1 MLLRFFRNEIAIQR
15 CLYDWFKFP
24 RLVIRNKDTDWNLL
38 FSWLG
43 GCIVWSRLKRTHK
56 NTYGVQED

>member
-1 MLLRFFRNEIAIQR
+1 MLIKFLRNEIALGK
-15 CLYDWFKFP
+15 CLFGFMLIP
-24 RLVIRNKDTDWNLL
+24 RVCIKKADMF

-56 NTYGVQED
+56 NTNGVQKD

>member
-1 MLLRFFRNEIAIQR
+1 MLFNFSKFEVFVGK
-15 CLYDWFKFP
+15 CLYGMFIFP
-24 RLVIRNKDTDWNLL
+24 RLYKIKAELF

>member
-1 MLLRFFRNEIAIQR
+1 MLLKFFNNEVLLGR
-15 CLYDWFKFP
+15 CLDGFMKIP
-24 RLVIRNKDTDWNLL
+24 RLYFIKADMI

-56 NTYGVQED
+56 NTDGVQED

>member
-1 MLLRFFRNEIAIQR
+1 MYYKCTKILKKEIWIGR
-15 CLYDWFKFP
+15 SFCGFHLIPK
-24 RLVIRNKDTDWNLL
+24 LMRNKLDTI

-56 NTYGVQED
+56 NTDGVQKD